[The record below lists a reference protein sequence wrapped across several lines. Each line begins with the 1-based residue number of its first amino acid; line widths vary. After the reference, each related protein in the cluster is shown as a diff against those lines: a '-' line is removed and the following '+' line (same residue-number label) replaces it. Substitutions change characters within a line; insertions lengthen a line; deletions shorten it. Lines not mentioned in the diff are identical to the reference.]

1 VKLRLSPIDW
11 AFLQAESPSNLAH
24 VAGLWVFQLPKGY
37 RKNFWQEFMR
47 GLDDPQSV
55 TPPFNYKVS
64 KGIELP
70 SWVDDPDLDL
80 DNHVRFS
87 ALPKPGSAD
96 QLMQLV
102 SRLHSRQLD
111 RRRPLWE
118 CYLIEG
124 LEGRRVAMYM
134 KVHHAMFDGGSAMEY
149 LTRSLSDKT
158 GERARRAVWQPM
170 WSWREAPESN
180 TGLLKSLTKASAGL
194 VDQVRALPELSS
206 VLAREGLEA
215 LNLVGGKAEVPFKAP
230 KTRLGSAITPD
241 RRFGVRTFSL
251 SRIKELGRRT
261 GSTINDVVLA
271 MCAGALRDYF
281 LQIGELPRKPLTAW
295 VPVSLRSS
303 GKQEAG
309 NQVAVMVCSLATDS
323 ESAEERLEAIKSSIQ
338 GAKDRLKGQSRKTV
352 ETHTQLLSGA
362 IVALQKLGIADRI
375 APAANVVI
383 SNVPGPREPK
393 YLNGAQLVE
402 QFPVS
407 MIIDGQALNITVL
420 SHDDRLDFGLL
431 SCPVAVPDPQ
441 QLADL
446 LDSALQSLENA
457 QP

>member
-1 VKLRLSPIDW
+1 VKIRLSSIDW

-37 RKNFWQEFMR
+37 RRNFWQEFMR

-70 SWVDDPDLDL
+70 SWVEDPDLDL

-87 ALPKPGSAD
+87 ALPKPGSAE

-124 LEGRRVAMYM
+124 LEGRRVAMYL

-149 LTRSLSDKT
+149 LTRSLSNT
-158 GERARRAVWQPM
+158 PEERALRAVWQPM
-170 WSWREAPESN
+170 WPWREVQDSA
-180 TGLLKSLTKASAGL
+180 GLLKSLGKASAGL
-194 VDQVRALPELSS
+194 VGQVRALPELSS

-261 GSTINDVVLA
+261 SSTVNDVVLA

-281 LQIGELPRKPLTAW
+281 LQIGELPRKSLTAW

-303 GKQEAG
+303 GKPEAG
-309 NQVAVMVCSLATDS
+309 NQVAVMVCSLATD
-323 ESAEERLEAIKSSIQ
+323 AEDAAERLEAIKLSIQ
-338 GAKDRLKGQSRKTV
+338 NAKKRLKGQSRKTV

-362 IVALQKLGIADRI
+362 IVVLQKLGIADRI

-431 SCPVAVPDPQ
+431 SCPASVPDPQ
-441 QLADL
+441 HLADL
-446 LDSALQSLENA
+446 LESALQSLEAA